1 MLKTKFTNFKFLVYS
16 FIIFSISCNSNKL
29 EVEIKQLSYPS
40 GSGIEFYNEHF
51 YLIGDDATSLLQLDN
66 NFNVTDSIPLYD
78 SVQGRI
84 PKETKPDLEGITVIN
99 DKENPGLLI
108 IGSGSLKP
116 YRNTAWLIDPAK
128 KEKSEFRVDSFYQRL
143 SRQGLEVINI
153 EGICAIPGYIILSNR
168 GNKAYQK
175 NFLILAQNDFLKNQS
190 TIPVFIIQLNTTE
203 DTSSF
208 KGVSGLAYAPG
219 SDKLILTVSTEDTRS
234 AYEDGTIGKS
244 YLWIINNI
252 STKIKNESI
261 SIDSII
267 DLETI
272 DNRFSGEKVESA
284 CIISENEKNIFLG
297 LTADNDKGSSTV
309 FKISILK

>member
-1 MLKTKFTNFKFLVYS
+1 MLKTKFTNFKSLVYS
-16 FIIFSISCNSNKL
+16 FIIFSISCNSNKV

-40 GSGIEFYNEHF
+40 GSGIEFYNERF
-51 YLIGDDATSLLQLDN
+51 YLIGDDATSLLQLDK
-66 NFNVTDSIPLYD
+66 NFNITDSIILID
-78 SVQGRI
+78 SLHGRI

-99 DKENPGLLI
+99 EKENSRLLI

-116 YRNTAWLIDPAK
+116 YRNIVCLIDPVTK
-128 KEKSEFRVDSFYQRL
+128 QTSVFRVDSFYQRL
-143 SRQGLEVINI
+143 SNEGLEILNL
-153 EGICAIPGYIILSNR
+153 EGICAIPGYIIFNNR

-175 NFLILAQNDFLKNQS
+175 NYLILTQNDFLNNQS
-190 TIPVFIIQLNTTE
+190 TIPVYIIQINTKE
-203 DTSSF
+203 DTAGF

-244 YLWIINNI
+244 YLWIIDNI
-252 STKIKNESI
+252 SAKIKNDTI
-261 SIDSII
+261 SPNRII

-272 DNRFSGEKVESA
+272 DRRFSGEKVESA
-284 CIISENEKNIFLG
+284 CVISEKENTIFLA
-297 LTADNDKGSSTV
+297 LTADNDKGNSTV

>member
-1 MLKTKFTNFKFLVYS
+1 MLQTKFTIFKFLAYS
-16 FIIFSISCNSNKL
+16 YFTFFLSCNSNRTD
-29 EVEIKQLSYPS
+29 VEIKKLSYPS
-40 GSGIEFYNEHF
+40 GSGIEFYNDHF

-66 NFNVTDSIPLYD
+66 NFNVTDSIQLYD

-84 PKETKPDLEGITVIN
+84 PKETKPDLEGLTVIN
-99 DKENPGLLI
+99 EKGNTRLLI
-108 IGSGSLKP
+108 TGSGSLKP
-116 YRNTAWLIDPAK
+116 YRNTAWSIDPATK
-128 KEKSEFRVDSFYQRL
+128 QKSIFRVDSFYQRL
-143 SRQGLEVINI
+143 SSYGLEVINI
-153 EGICAIPGYIILSNR
+153 EGICTIPGSIIFSNR

-175 NFLILAQNDFLKNQS
+175 NFLILTQNGFLNNQS
-190 TIPVFIIQLNTTE
+190 ACSIHIIQINTNE
-203 DTSSF
+203 DTASF

-244 YLWIINNI
+244 YLWIIDNI
-252 STKIKNESI
+252 SSKIKTDTI
-261 SIDSII
+261 SPNRII

-272 DNRFSGEKVESA
+272 DSRFSGQKIESA
-284 CIISENEKNIFLG
+284 CVISENKNFIHLA